1 VVAFGQRSP
10 GIRIKLATLAPRGSI
25 WHSAL
30 EQMGQTWE
38 KETDGLITF
47 VVYPGGIAGDE
58 AHIVRKM
65 LIGQLNA
72 AMLTTVGLSNIDS
85 SVTALSHIPL
95 LYESYE
101 ELDYIRSALRTEISA
116 NFAEKGFIILN
127 WGDAG
132 WVHFFTQ
139 LPMRI
144 PDDLRC
150 MKLFF
155 WSNESGN
162 PALWKKMGFHVV
174 PLAATDILIAL
185 ESGMINAFDTTP
197 LAALANQWFAQVQY
211 MADLQW
217 APLVGMTIIDKKI
230 WDQIP
235 TKYQHRLMVAAAE
248 SEKILKYE
256 SRILEQEAIDI
267 MESKGLTINRLSLDE
282 LQEWKTL
289 VQEVYPYI
297 RGKIIPAV
305 YFDRVIQLHEEY
317 QLTIPSLKE

>member
-162 PALWKKMGFHVV
+162 PALWKKMGFHVRPRAV
-174 PLAATDILIAL
+174 PSYQPTRSTGRRND
-185 ESGMINAFDTTP
+185 P
-197 LAALANQWFAQVQY
+197 
-211 MADLQW
+211 AD
-217 APLVGMTIIDKKI
+217 
-230 WDQIP
+230 
-235 TKYQHRLMVAAAE
+235 
-248 SEKILKYE
+248 S
-256 SRILEQEAIDI
+256 
-267 MESKGLTINRLSLDE
+267 
-282 LQEWKTL
+282 
-289 VQEVYPYI
+289 
-297 RGKIIPAV
+297 
-305 YFDRVIQLHEEY
+305 
-317 QLTIPSLKE
+317 